1 MLGVIF
7 WEVLGLLV
15 LVLTLYL
22 LAVAK
27 PGTVIDNDGIQLTVR
42 TRDGNIW
49 YLPVAQTDG
58 SHPYIAIGSRVVVMS
73 AKTTRWKDTYVLMP
87 KWRLLLAG
95 LATALLFLIMGVY
108 VYTERF
114 LFLFL

>member
-15 LVLTLYL
+15 LGLTLYL

-27 PGTVIDNDGIQLTVR
+27 TGTVIDNDGIQLTVR

-95 LATALLFLIMGVY
+95 LATALLFLIIGVY

>member
-7 WEVLGLLV
+7 WEVLGLFV
-15 LVLTLYL
+15 LGITLYL

-49 YLPVAQTDG
+49 YLPVAQSDG
-58 SHPYIAIGSRVVVMS
+58 TRPYIAIGRQVVVMS
-73 AKTTRWKDTYVLMP
+73 AKTTRRKNTYVLIP
-87 KWRLLLAG
+87 KWKLLLSG
-95 LATALLFLIMGVY
+95 LATALLFLIVGVC
-108 VYTERF
+108 VYTQRF
-114 LFLFL
+114 L

>member
-7 WEVLGLLV
+7 WEVLGLFV
-15 LVLTLYL
+15 LGITLYL

-58 SHPYIAIGSRVVVMS
+58 TCPYIAIGRQVVVMS
-73 AKTTRWKDTYVLMP
+73 AKTTRRKNTYVLIP
-87 KWRLLLAG
+87 KWKLLLSG
-95 LATALLFLIMGVY
+95 LATALLFLIVGVF
-108 VYTERF
+108 VYTKRF
-114 LFLFL
+114 L

>member
-7 WEVLGLLV
+7 WEVLGLFV
-15 LVLTLYL
+15 LGITLYL

-42 TRDGNIW
+42 TRDGSIW

-58 SHPYIAIGSRVVVMS
+58 SRPYIAIGRQVVVMS

-108 VYTERF
+108 VYTQRF
-114 LFLFL
+114 L

>member
-1 MLGVIF
+1 MLGVIC

-15 LVLTLYL
+15 LGLTLYL

-27 PGTVIDNDGIQLTVR
+27 TGTVIDNDGIQLTVR

-58 SHPYIAIGSRVVVMS
+58 SRPYIAIGSRVVVMS

-108 VYTERF
+108 VYTQRF
-114 LFLFL
+114 L

>member
-7 WEVLGLLV
+7 WEVLGLFV
-15 LVLTLYL
+15 LGITLYL

-58 SHPYIAIGSRVVVMS
+58 SRPYIAIGRQVVVMS

-108 VYTERF
+108 VYTQRF
-114 LFLFL
+114 L

>member
-7 WEVLGLLV
+7 WEVLGLFV
-15 LVLTLYL
+15 LGITLYL

-42 TRDGNIW
+42 TRDGSIW

-58 SHPYIAIGSRVVVMS
+58 SRPYIAIGRQVVVMS
-73 AKTTRWKDTYVLMP
+73 AKTTRRKDTYVLMP

-108 VYTERF
+108 VYTQRF
-114 LFLFL
+114 L

>member
-7 WEVLGLLV
+7 WEVLGLFV
-15 LVLTLYL
+15 LGITLYL

-58 SHPYIAIGSRVVVMS
+58 SRPYIAIGRQVVVMS
-73 AKTTRWKDTYVLMP
+73 AKTTRRKNTYVLIP
-87 KWRLLLAG
+87 KWKLLLSG

-108 VYTERF
+108 VYTQRF
-114 LFLFL
+114 L

>member
-7 WEVLGLLV
+7 WEVLGLFV
-15 LVLTLYL
+15 LGITLYL

-42 TRDGNIW
+42 TRDGSIW

-58 SHPYIAIGSRVVVMS
+58 SRPYISIGRQVVVMS
-73 AKTTRWKDTYVLMP
+73 AKTTRRKNTYVLIP
-87 KWRLLLAG
+87 KWKLLLSG
-95 LATALLFLIMGVY
+95 LATALLFLIVGVC
-108 VYTERF
+108 VYTQRF
-114 LFLFL
+114 L

>member
-7 WEVLGLLV
+7 WEVLGLFV
-15 LVLTLYL
+15 LGITLYL

-58 SHPYIAIGSRVVVMS
+58 TCPYIAIGRQVVVMS
-73 AKTTRWKDTYVLMP
+73 AKTTRRKDTYVLIP
-87 KWRLLLAG
+87 KWKLLLSS
-95 LATALLFLIMGVY
+95 LATALLFLIVGVC
-108 VYTERF
+108 VYTQRF
-114 LFLFL
+114 L